1 MNKEEGSEIA
11 RTEVTRALISYI
23 ETNHLQNETNKKLI
37 LPDEKLKGLLGL
49 EEKDELT
56 YFNLQKYMNKHFIK
70 SSITST
76 SSSSSIEKSIQYFE
90 LLEKWNK
97 THDLVAPSSI
107 DKLIAAHFIDSLSA
121 FAVSFNAQIFP
132 KDSSSFVYADIGTGG
147 GIPGVFWHLF
157 FKDMLPQATLSSYLV
172 EPREKRISFLEE
184 VRRQV
189 IPEVNVFKGNFTE
202 FVNLLI
208 KQDQIESSDIIF
220 SLRALK
226 PENKE
231 LKLFDSS
238 FNQLTNKAN
247 IIWLAG
253 VNSEYDETWF
263 SPKVNYFINED
274 GSGHRVILSKK

>member
-1 MNKEEGSEIA
+1 MLAKIEDEIA
-11 RTEVTRALISYI
+11 SLSTRLFKQGVIQS
-23 ETNHLQNETNKKLI
+23 
-37 LPDEKLKGLLGL
+37 D
-49 EEKDELT
+49 
-56 YFNLQKYMNKHFIK
+56 NLATLV
-70 SSITST
+70 SSNT
-76 SSSSSIEKSIQYFE
+76 IEKSIQYFE

-97 THDLVAPSSI
+97 THDLVAPASI

-121 FAVSFNAQIFP
+121 FFVSFNVQIFP
-132 KDSSSFVYADIGTGG
+132 EDSKSLIYADIGTGG

-157 FKDMLPQATLSSYLV
+157 FKDMLPHVTLSSYLV

-184 VRRQV
+184 VRRKI

-208 KQDQIESSDIIF
+208 KQDKIESSDIIF

-226 PENKE
+226 PEKKE

-238 FNQLTNKAN
+238 FNQLRNKAN

-253 VNSEYDETWF
+253 LNSEYDETWF
-263 SPKVNYFINED
+263 SPKVTYYINDD